1 MTCYFWELAMKTL
14 LKIVAGT
21 LICLVLVLL
30 VLRITGLDP
39 KGARP
44 GLWLTG
50 NLVTTPVADWSFADK
65 IQTIQLQTR
74 TWYLLPHSVNIGCAY
89 YNGHL
94 YVGSIYMR
102 PGVKYRWNA
111 DVIRDPRVRLKIG
124 NQLYDRTLSY
134 VTDPAEK
141 VGVMQNKYKD
151 AKLLSRNLTSNMF
164 RVSDN

>member
-1 MTCYFWELAMKTL
+1 MKTL
-14 LKIVAGT
+14 GKIIVGI
-21 LICLVLVLL
+21 LVCLLLVLL

-39 KGARP
+39 KGVRP

-50 NLVTTPVADWSFADK
+50 NLVTSPVADWSFADK

-134 VTDPAEK
+134 VTDPTEK
-141 VGVMQNKYKD
+141 TAVMQKKYKD

>member
-1 MTCYFWELAMKTL
+1 MKTL
-14 LKIVAGT
+14 GKIIVG
-21 LICLVLVLL
+21 IVVCLLLALL
-30 VLRITGLDP
+30 VLRITGLNP
-39 KGARP
+39 NGTRP

-65 IQTIQLQTR
+65 IQTIQIQTR

-94 YVGSIYMR
+94 YVGSIHVR
-102 PGVKYRWNA
+102 PGVKYRWND
-111 DVIRDPRVRLKIG
+111 DVLRDPRVRLKIG
-124 NQLYDRTLSY
+124 DQLYDRTLSY

-141 VGVMQNKYKD
+141 TAVMQKKYYMD
-151 AKLLSRNLTSNMF
+151 PTLLTRNLPSNMF

>member
-1 MTCYFWELAMKTL
+1 MRTL
-14 LKIVAGT
+14 GKIIVGV
-21 LICLVLVLL
+21 LVCLLLVLL

-39 KGARP
+39 NGTRP
-44 GLWLTG
+44 GLWLRG

-65 IQTIQLQTR
+65 IQTIQIQTR
-74 TWYLLPHSVNIGCAY
+74 TWYLLPHSVNIGCAS

-94 YVGSIYMR
+94 YVGSIHVR

-111 DVIRDPRVRLKIG
+111 DVIRDPRVRLRIG
-124 NQLYDRTLSY
+124 NELYDRTLSL

-141 VGVMQNKYKD
+141 AAMMQKKYKETQ
-151 AKLLSRNLTSNMF
+151 LLSSRNLTSNMF